1 MCNLQKIETFL
12 IKKVSCDCHDDHVI
26 EDFINFVI
34 EKYSTLHRVKELYK
48 VYRDAKKIDKNKII
62 IKDRY
67 IGIAILHVA
76 NAIE

>member
-1 MCNLQKIETFL
+1 MEIVLNKIL
-12 IKKVSCDCHDDHVI
+12 SYDCHVGRVI
-26 EDFINFVI
+26 EDFVNFVI